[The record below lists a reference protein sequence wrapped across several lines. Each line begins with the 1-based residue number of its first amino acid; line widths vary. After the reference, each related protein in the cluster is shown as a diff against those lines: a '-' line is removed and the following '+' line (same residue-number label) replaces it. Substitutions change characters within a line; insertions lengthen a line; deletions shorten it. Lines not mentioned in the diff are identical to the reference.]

1 MKSRYQSV
9 SAFFLFNVMKKL
21 LIASLIGITAFGASG
36 YISEPGLVSAKTG
49 EQTVPQDTI
58 RKDTSRLRQTD
69 RMRRGQIEDRRPTGD
84 PNQKQLRPD
93 SLRRGGAM
101 KVDTIRH

>member
-1 MKSRYQSV
+1 MKSSHQSM
-9 SAFFLFNVMKKL
+9 SAFFSHQTMKKL
-21 LIASLIGITAFGASG
+21 LIASLIGFAVSSFAQPASDLNRVA
-36 YISEPGLVSAKTG
+36 SSLKT
-49 EQTVPQDTI
+49 VMPQDTTKQKTNRI
-58 RKDTSRLRQTD
+58 KMED

-84 PNQKQLRPD
+84 PNPKQPRPD